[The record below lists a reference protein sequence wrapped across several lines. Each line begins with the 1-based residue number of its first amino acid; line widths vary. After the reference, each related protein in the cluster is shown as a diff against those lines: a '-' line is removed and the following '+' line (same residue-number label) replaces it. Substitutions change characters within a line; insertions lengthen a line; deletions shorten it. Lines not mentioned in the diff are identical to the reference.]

1 MRIDSIT
8 VKNFTC
14 FDLREFTFNT
24 KFNLLVGDNA
34 MGKTSVLDALAVAV
48 GSWFLG
54 IRGYEKSP
62 GIDADEVRLVAHQH
76 LDSYTFEQQYPSRIE
91 CDGVVMGKQLHWARE
106 LQRER
111 GRTTTVEAKPIT
123 HAASEAERRARAGE
137 DITLPLICSYGTE
150 RLWFE
155 KSHHRPKPGG
165 DDGRRLPS
173 RLDGY
178 RDCLNFTIQETDLIK
193 WIRNEITGG
202 LQLKNNTT
210 IALEMVEGAIKDCV
224 EGAKSLHYDGRYKDI
239 VVVMEQNGTQLF
251 GNLSDGL
258 RIMLTLVADMARR
271 VAQLN
276 PHLEGHA
283 LRKTP
288 GIVLIDELDLHLHPK
303 WQRRVIHDLKR
314 TFPSLQF
321 IATTHSPQF
330 IGEALPEEIMLL
342 DGGGTTS
349 VPRSFGIDS
358 SRILEE
364 IMGAESRD
372 PDVKRLVTRL
382 FSLIDKEE
390 FEQARSLLNE
400 VEKRLGPD
408 DPDVTRARA
417 LMAFLE
423 SKA

>member
-1 MRIDSIT
+1 M
-8 VKNFTC
+8 
-14 FDLREFTFNT
+14 
-24 KFNLLVGDNA
+24 
-34 MGKTSVLDALAVAV
+34 
-48 GSWFLG
+48 
-54 IRGYEKSP
+54 
-62 GIDADEVRLVAHQH
+62 
-76 LDSYTFEQQYPSRIE
+76 
-91 CDGVVMGKQLHWARE
+91 
-106 LQRER
+106 
-111 GRTTTVEAKPIT
+111 
-123 HAASEAERRARAGE
+123 
-137 DITLPLICSYGTE
+137 
-150 RLWFE
+150 
-155 KSHHRPKPGG
+155 
-165 DDGRRLPS
+165 
-173 RLDGY
+173 
-178 RDCLNFTIQETDLIK
+178 
-193 WIRNEITGG
+193 
-202 LQLKNNTT
+202 
-210 IALEMVEGAIKDCV
+210 
-224 EGAKSLHYDGRYKDI
+224 DI
-239 VVVMEQNGTQLF
+239 VVVMVQNGTQLV

-321 IATTHSPQF
+321 IATTHSPQL

-390 FEQARSLLNE
+390 FEKARSLKNE
-400 VEKRLGPD
+400 VETRLGPD